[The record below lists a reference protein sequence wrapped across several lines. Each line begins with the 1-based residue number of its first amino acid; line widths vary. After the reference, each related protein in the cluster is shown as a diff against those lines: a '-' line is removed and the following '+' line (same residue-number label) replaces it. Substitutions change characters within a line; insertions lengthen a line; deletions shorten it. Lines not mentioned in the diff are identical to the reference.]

1 MRTLGCNEL
10 KELIDSPENEIIL
23 EVLDQ
28 SEFEKSHLPD
38 AISVPYDDD
47 FDARVLEAVP
57 DKSLTVVVYCQNR
70 HSRKSP
76 NAAAR
81 MDELGYENVLHY
93 ADGKDDWRAADLP
106 LIEQPR

>member
-70 HSRKSP
+70 HSRKSHP
-76 NAAAR
+76 YPQRNQRGRSGRRASGCTSSLQHGPKRAAR
-81 MDELGYENVLHY
+81 LG
-93 ADGKDDWRAADLP
+93 R
-106 LIEQPR
+106 R